1 MKKVNFKLSNVKGS
15 RISSRKSMRSVRES
29 ISSSH
34 YISKRKYGNLKDTMP
49 EEDSDNSDVQVYD
62 EDGNEILI
70 NEENIKDNVEQLGP
84 FKTYMSLIK
93 GFVCTGCLYYPR
105 NVIEGGWGFII
116 MAMLLSCV
124 LTMYCGK
131 LLLDLRKKLKPKSYT
146 DIGM

>member
-1 MKKVNFKLSNVKGS
+1 M
-15 RISSRKSMRSVRES
+15 
-29 ISSSH
+29 
-34 YISKRKYGNLKDTMP
+34 
-49 EEDSDNSDVQVYD
+49 
-62 EDGNEILI
+62 
-70 NEENIKDNVEQLGP
+70 KDNVEQLGP

-146 DIGM
+146 DIGMQTYGRVGRIAVDIALALSQTGFCCAYVYFIKNSLYQIMSQAFDLNLDSWVFYLPLFILFSLLCFVRKI